1 MQSTLR
7 TRVTDARFP
16 SYPFAA
22 CAVAVALCAEV
33 LLSRFTSFP
42 PSTTLLALAI
52 ATSAWYGGLGP
63 GMLAL
68 LLSGIAIDYLV
79 VEPGTFLQ
87 FSSRGQAALFA
98 CYTAGWLGFC
108 LLTEQT
114 VRRLQRD
121 KVLRI
126 TAQRAARQ
134 SDRLAQL
141 TTALG
146 QARTP
151 SAVIEAAVQEPLH
164 ALDADAGVVL
174 LIRNDG
180 GAADVARSVGH
191 RQDVSELPATVSLTD
206 KGLTARARSGA
217 DVELNGLTALSGS
230 GSIFEGVTFQATGT
244 GSDFRANAL
253 TSVTMNGASITVQA
267 TSGGRAEMN
276 AVQ

>member
-1 MQSTLR
+1 MKSALR
-7 TRVTDARFP
+7 TRVTDARLP

-42 PSTTLLALAI
+42 PSNTLFAISI
-52 ATSAWYGGLGP
+52 ATSAWYGARS

-79 VEPGTFLQ
+79 VEPGTFLY

-114 VRRLQRD
+114 VRRLRRD
-121 KVLRI
+121 KELRI

-134 SDRLAQL
+134 SDQLAQL

-151 SAVIEAAVQEPLH
+151 SAVIEAAVQNRSMRSMR
-164 ALDADAGVVL
+164 
-174 LIRNDG
+174 IR
-180 GAADVARSVGH
+180 
-191 RQDVSELPATVSLTD
+191 
-206 KGLTARARSGA
+206 
-217 DVELNGLTALSGS
+217 
-230 GSIFEGVTFQATGT
+230 
-244 GSDFRANAL
+244 
-253 TSVTMNGASITVQA
+253 AS
-267 TSGGRAEMN
+267 SC
-276 AVQ
+276 